1 MVANGFKLEAVGDNA
16 DKASSAGE
24 QSWTCSFFARRLC
37 CLTQIDDAESTC
49 SSERVAE
56 FDTWNASADAYT
68 FLYNPDP
75 WQQGGAMRAI
85 RIYIRVP
92 AICNVHEMTILYA

>member
-24 QSWTCSFFARRLC
+24 QSPTCSSFARRLF
-37 CLTQIDDAESTC
+37 CLTRVDDADTIR
-49 SSERVAE
+49 SSERVAD

-68 FLYNPDP
+68 FLYSPDP
-75 WQQGGAMRAI
+75 WQQGGATRAI
-85 RIYIRVP
+85 RICIRIQP
-92 AICNVHEMTILYA
+92 FATFIK

>member
-24 QSWTCSFFARRLC
+24 QSRFTCSSFARRLC
-37 CLTQIDDAESTC
+37 RMTRVDDADSIR
-49 SSERVAE
+49 SSERVAD

-85 RIYIRVP
+85 RIQSDFQP
-92 AICNVHEMTILYA
+92 FAPFTK

>member
-24 QSWTCSFFARRLC
+24 QSRTCPSFARRLC
-37 CLTQIDDAESTC
+37 CLTRVDDAESIR

-75 WQQGGAMRAI
+75 WQQGGACDTFFVFEI
-85 RIYIRVP
+85 
-92 AICNVHEMTILYA
+92 